1 MAHPDYN
8 YTSRFLLNCSYNFTR
23 AERTLENHIIAR
35 DKNVL
40 PGIVKPLPILLG
52 KVTGERGD
60 EDYVI

>member
-1 MAHPDYN
+1 MQQGYG
-8 YTSRFLLNCSYNFTR
+8 TSRLQLHQQIFTR

-40 PGIVKPLPILLG
+40 PGMVKPLPILLV
-52 KVTGERGD
+52 KVTGKPGD